1 VNVEQ
6 RKAALKLAR
15 RLLPAG
21 ELERL
26 STVPIND
33 VAFGFDPFGLEKES
47 ALLGYVLGYYVHR
60 YYFRVESAGHENIPQ
75 TGRALITPNHSG
87 VLPIDGGLI
96 WVDLLRRMNPPR
108 LMRAVVDNF
117 AGFLPFV
124 NTLLYRT
131 GQVIG
136 HRRNFQDLLEREEL
150 VTVFPE
156 GAKGTGKPF
165 RDRYKL
171 IPFNVGFIELALTYR
186 APIVPTA
193 IIGGEEQAPMLYDIK
208 PLARLFGFPYFPV
221 TPFFPWL
228 GPLGM
233 LPLPVKYHIRYGEPL
248 NFHLEHPP
256 SAVNDPELIRRLAD
270 QVQQTVESMIA
281 EGLAKRRTVFGK
293 E

>member
-1 VNVEQ
+1 
-6 RKAALKLAR
+6 
-15 RLLPAG
+15 
-21 ELERL
+21 
-26 STVPIND
+26 
-33 VAFGFDPFGLEKES
+33 
-47 ALLGYVLGYYVHR
+47 
-60 YYFRVESAGHENIPQ
+60 
-75 TGRALITPNHSG
+75 